1 MTDQQL
7 SDFRSYVE
15 LCERHRR
22 ALDGPD
28 CTAAMADL
36 LRPVLDEVD
45 EVDHQR
51 KHFRKLRDELL
62 ERT

>member
-1 MTDQQL
+1 MTDQEL

-22 ALDGPD
+22 SLGGPD
-28 CTAAMADL
+28 ATAAMADL

-45 EVDHQR
+45 HQR
-51 KHFRKLRDELL
+51 EHVRKLRDAL
-62 ERT
+62 RGRI